1 MAFDVHL
8 AETFVPWVLGM
19 TLITASRSE
28 LFEDLPE
35 RIQSLNI
42 THVGI
47 VPSLIEATMCSYE
60 ESSKGGVDAPKMR
73 LRFIGSGGEKISDA
87 VRIHHSDHSGVCRRN
102 PALLSFRT
110 AFCRLRC
117 GPPLQRTPPLYVPLL
132 CVSGKRII
140 ILGFGRIGIKA
151 SCAF

>member
-19 TLITASRSE
+19 TLITALRSE
-28 LFEDLPE
+28 LFEDLPG
-35 RIQSLNI
+35 RIRALDI

-60 ESSKGGVDAPKMR
+60 ESGKENVNASRMR

-87 VRIHHSDHSGVCRRN
+87 VRNH
-102 PALLSFRT
+102 
-110 AFCRLRC
+110 
-117 GPPLQRTPPLYVPLL
+117 GP
-132 CVSGKRII
+132 
-140 ILGFGRIGIKA
+140 
-151 SCAF
+151 